1 MLLREQ
7 VSNMANYNGSKCIV
21 CNMEFNDSDD
31 IVVCPEC
38 GTPYHRDCYKQVG
51 ECINTELHDNGI
63 SWNQKKRDEEKTAYE
78 AKEYF

>member
-1 MLLREQ
+1 
-7 VSNMANYNGSKCIV
+7 
-21 CNMEFNDSDD
+21 MEFNDSDD

-63 SWNQKKRDEEKTAYE
+63 SWSQKKRDEEKTAYE
-78 AKEYF
+78 AKEIDKVCPRCGYLSRISAPNADFL